1 MDREK
6 IQREVTER
14 EPMCEG
20 VFQVGIMV
28 SDIDECLKLFC
39 DTLGMQVVFE
49 ARNQVQP
56 AKGLTESDHQVMN
69 VLMLRGEGGV
79 DLEIHQY
86 VEPKS
91 RKVSPMEHGDLGAMH
106 FMLRVKDIYATVEAV
121 QKLGYQLMAPVTE
134 SSRIPGFAFTYFR
147 GPDDVM
153 IELHQGKID

>member
-1 MDREK
+1 MSA
-6 IQREVTER
+6 
-14 EPMCEG
+14 MCEG

-28 SDIDECLKLFC
+28 SDIDECLRLFC
-39 DTLGMQVVFE
+39 DTLGMKVVFE

-69 VLMLRGEGGV
+69 VLMLHGEGGV

-91 RKVSPMEHGDLGAMH
+91 KKVPPMGHGDLGAMH
-106 FMLRVKDIYATVEAV
+106 FMIRVKDIEATVKAVEA
-121 QKLGYQLMAPVTE
+121 LGYKLMAPITWSE
-134 SSRIPGFAFTYFR
+134 RIPGFGFTYFR

-153 IELHQGKID
+153 IELHQGKPEMPKKDM